1 MSASISTVAQ
11 SLCTQPVPPRY
22 GNREAVYN
30 RGLVVLRGRHN
41 GYAERFILNIEQ
53 KVSGL
58 YDQILTR
65 NAGEPEFHQAVA
77 EVLESLDRKSVV

>member
-1 MSASISTVAQ
+1 M
-11 SLCTQPVPPRY
+11 
-22 GNREAVYN
+22 
-30 RGLVVLRGRHN
+30 
-41 GYAERFILNIEQ
+41 NIEQ

-77 EVLESLDRKSVV
+77 EVLESLKVVLEKDPHYGCLRLGSASV